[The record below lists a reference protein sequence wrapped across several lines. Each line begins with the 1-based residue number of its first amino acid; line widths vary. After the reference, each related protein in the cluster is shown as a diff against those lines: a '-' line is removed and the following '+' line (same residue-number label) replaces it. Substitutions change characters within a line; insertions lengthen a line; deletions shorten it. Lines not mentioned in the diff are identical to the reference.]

1 MGRLDKLKKKA
12 AARTEAMDEAQ
23 NRITAQSIVKRVNDV
38 EPERLDLAMIVT
50 NPDNELYRTEDT
62 EEEVKKLADNIRMV
76 GLLHN
81 LVVCKCESGE
91 NKGKYELLSGERR
104 YKALSYL
111 VQEHSTD
118 ENAPDWNRP
127 YCIKLEGLSEVEKVV
142 YLDTANLMVRG
153 GFGNEKIARKA
164 TVRFVENLQKPP
176 FNMTE
181 QEAKKQLKE
190 LSPMKPRTIDKGLSI
205 EKNLVPELKALLDD
219 GIITRTAA
227 ESYVN
232 LTNAEQ
238 KSAAETFAL
247 AETIEPQSRREKAK
261 KQLAEGLRDV
271 LDSNDLTQRTDILSA
286 TKKLVEELCEKPTN
300 AQKKEKTSY
309 GRDSVVIGEQVPAV
323 TKKLRRLEKALNADG
338 GLSIITARSVEERQ
352 AYIQNLDEL
361 IALAD
366 TIRQNIQSTM

>member
-1 MGRLDKLKKKA
+1 MGRLDKLKKKS

-23 NRITAQSIVKRVNDV
+23 NRITAQTIVKRVNDV
-38 EPERLDLAMIVT
+38 EPERLDLNMIVA
-50 NPDNELYRTEDT
+50 NPDNELYRTDDT
-62 EEEVKKLADNIRMV
+62 DEEVVKLADNIRMV

-81 LVVCKCESGE
+81 LVVCKCEDGE

-104 YKALSYL
+104 FRALSYL
-111 VQEHSTD
+111 VRSYPTD

-127 YCIKLEGLSEVEKVV
+127 YCIKLEGLTENEKVV
-142 YLDTANLMVRG
+142 YRDTANLMVRG

-205 EKNLVPELKALLDD
+205 EKNLTPELKALLD
-219 GIITRTAA
+219 GGCITRTLA

-232 LTNAEQ
+232 LTVAEQ
-238 KSAAETFAL
+238 KLAAEAFTL
-247 AETIEPQSRREKAK
+247 AETIEPQAQREKAK
-261 KQLAEGLRDV
+261 KQLAESLRDV
-271 LDSNDLTQRTDILSA
+271 LDSSDLAQRTDILSA
-286 TKKLVEELCEKPTN
+286 AKKAVEELCKKPTP
-300 AQKKEKTSY
+300 APKKEKTTY

-323 TKKLRRLEKALNADG
+323 TKKLRRLAKALRADG
-338 GLSIITARSVEERQ
+338 GRSILSARSVEERE
-352 AYIQNLDEL
+352 AYLQNLDEL
-361 IALAD
+361 IELAGA
-366 TIRQNIQSTM
+366 IRQDIQSTL

>member
-1 MGRLDKLKKKA
+1 MGRLDKLKKKS

-23 NRITAQSIVKRVNDV
+23 NRITAQSIVKKVNDV
-38 EPERLDLAMIVT
+38 EPERLDLNMIVT
-50 NPDNELYRTEDT
+50 NPDNDLYRTEDT

-104 YKALSYL
+104 YKALNYL
-111 VQEHSTD
+111 VQTYPTD

-127 YCIKLEGLSEVEKVV
+127 YCIKLEGLTEVEKVV

-176 FNMTE
+176 FSMTE

-205 EKNLVPELKALLDD
+205 EKNLMPELKALLDD

-238 KSAAETFAL
+238 KTAAEIFVL
-247 AETIEPQSRREKAK
+247 VETIEPQSQREKAR
-261 KQLAEGLRDV
+261 KQLADNLRDV
-271 LDSNDLTQRTDILSA
+271 LDSSVLTQRTEILTA
-286 TKKLVEELCEKPTN
+286 AKKAVEELCKKPAT

-323 TKKLRRLEKALNADG
+323 TKKLKRLEKALNADG

-352 AYIQNLDEL
+352 TYIQNLDEL

-366 TIRQNIQSTM
+366 AIRQNIQSTM

>member
-1 MGRLDKLKKKA
+1 MGRLDKLKKKS

-23 NRITAQSIVKRVNDV
+23 NRITAQTIVKRVNDV
-38 EPERLDLAMIVT
+38 EPERLDLNMIVT
-50 NPDNELYRTEDT
+50 NPDNELYRTDDT

-81 LVVCKCESGE
+81 LVVCKCEDGA
-91 NKGKYELLSGERR
+91 NRGKYELLSGERR
-104 YKALSYL
+104 YRALSYL
-111 VQEHSTD
+111 VQNFPAD

-127 YCIKLEGLSEVEKVV
+127 YCIKLEGLTENEKVV

-176 FNMTE
+176 FSMTE
-181 QEAKKQLKE
+181 LEAKKQLKE

-205 EKNLVPELKALLDD
+205 EKNLVPELKAVLDA
-219 GIITRTAA
+219 GYITRSSA

-232 LTNAEQ
+232 LTTAEQ
-238 KSAAETFAL
+238 KTAAEVFAL
-247 AETIEPQSRREKAK
+247 LEKMEPVSQQEKAK
-261 KQLAEGLRDV
+261 KQFGESLRDV
-271 LDSNDLTQRTDILSA
+271 LDCNDLAQRTDILSA
-286 TKKLVEELCEKPTN
+286 AKKAVEELSKKP
-300 AQKKEKTSY
+300 AAPKKGKTSY

-323 TKKLRRLEKALNADG
+323 SKKLKRLAKALNADG
-338 GLSIITARSVEERQ
+338 GLDLISSRSVEERE

-361 IALAD
+361 IGLAD
-366 TIRQNIQSTM
+366 AIKKDIQSTM